1 MDKIN
6 VLGAYSNLQRREWA
20 ESEPW
25 DELIEV
31 SQLRRSVYSVDQNNL
46 EKANISFASME
57 NVKRMR
63 VYVQNNM
70 IDGKKRHNSGMVL
83 EYTNGSRRA
92 IGECR
97 VGVDQFYDIE
107 EPKCLR
113 ILNVYRVEEEGG
125 DMPSDV
131 TFYGS
136 VPNELDRFV
145 PYYYM
150 AGTLVIRYLH
160 NQNTFWAEI
169 LDPERILRKAEV

>member
-83 EYTNGSRRA
+83 ELSL
-92 IGECR
+92 IH
-97 VGVDQFYDIE
+97 I
-107 EPKCLR
+107 
-113 ILNVYRVEEEGG
+113 
-125 DMPSDV
+125 
-131 TFYGS
+131 
-136 VPNELDRFV
+136 
-145 PYYYM
+145 
-150 AGTLVIRYLH
+150 
-160 NQNTFWAEI
+160 
-169 LDPERILRKAEV
+169 